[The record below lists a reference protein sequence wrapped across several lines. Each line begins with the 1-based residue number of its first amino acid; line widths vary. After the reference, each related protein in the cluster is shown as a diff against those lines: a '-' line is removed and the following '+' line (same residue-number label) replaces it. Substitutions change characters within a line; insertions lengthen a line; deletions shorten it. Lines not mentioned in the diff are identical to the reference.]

1 MTLLDVTPTFTDGT
15 TAYGSQVKAGFDSVE
30 AVVNGGLDD
39 DNITDDGITASA
51 KIKDGTITSALMASG
66 SIQSAHVNWAQAS
79 DGLRAWRSNSY
90 SGANGSRLIRWEKTV
105 ALAAVTTEQS
115 FSIDWSTGD
124 SPEGT
129 ISFAS
134 APTISGVTILDPA
147 GGMIDATD
155 VIQYIK
161 VGTRSTTGCT
171 ILITFSDA
179 PTAGNVILMGLAAGA
194 SA

>member
-1 MTLLDVTPTFTDGT
+1 MTLLDVNATFTDGT
-15 TAYGSQVKAGFDSVE
+15 TAYGSQVKQSFDDVE
-30 AVVNGGLDD
+30 AVVNGGLED
-39 DNITDDGITASA
+39 DNLKDDGITASS
-51 KIKDGTITSALMASG
+51 KIKDGTITAGLIASG
-66 SIQSAHVNWAQAS
+66 NIQSSHVIWAQAS
-79 DGLRAWRSNSY
+79 DGVRAWRSNGY

-105 ALAAVTTEQS
+105 ALAAVVTEQS

-129 ISFAS
+129 ITFAS
-134 APTISGVTILDPA
+134 APTISGITILDPA

-179 PTAGNVILMGLAAGA
+179 PTAGNVVLMGLAAGA